1 MRRLRLAE
9 HLLVLSSRRGA
20 QQQQQLGAGIAIGDS
35 SSLAPGSALLA
46 AFRSTLWRA
55 YSSSAIK
62 GEAKSPSSV
71 RRTHAL
77 AEEVAIAPSPSAS
90 RRSKPLAAPVASTSA
105 APAAPKAAKTESSS
119 PAAKEKKSA
128 SKAATTTAE
137 TKVQKSPTERSTAT
151 ATTAAKEARS
161 SLAASKTKTAAAA
174 AAPKAADRWLTASSS
189 SSLSS
194 SAPRDNNSSSNKN
207 NRGGGGGNR
216 AGQQQNQ
223 QQRRDPWRL
232 GEGDGSNYAAAGR
245 HRPWGNQNTGN
256 NSNRQRQPW
265 GNNYNNQRQQQQ
277 QTMQQ
282 HEQQE
287 QRKNKK
293 KPSKPAAP
301 PPPLPPL
308 VIPVGVTSLSLSRLL
323 GVSLEQLNTVLASI
337 DASPPSEEDPIEP
350 DAAELAALELLG
362 GDEVSSS
369 SSSSFS
375 TQQRPRRTVVIER
388 PPDDDSSNAAA
399 EVAPRPPVVAVL
411 GHVDHGKTSLLDAL
425 RKTAVA
431 AGEAGGI
438 TQATGAF
445 EVSMPQS
452 NSTITFLDTPGHAA
466 FAAMRARGAAMT
478 DVAVVVVDAR
488 DGVKPQTREAIAH
501 VKSAG
506 VAFVVAITKCD
517 LPDADPSAVRRQ
529 LLGEGVELEEV
540 GGSVQVVEVAAI
552 KGQGLRELEEA
563 LLLQAELLEL
573 KAPRK
578 GLPGSPTE
586 AVVVEARL
594 AQGHGPVATVIVRR
608 GTLEP
613 GQIVAIGRE
622 WGKIRSLTDAKGDKN
637 AKGVFPGHA
646 AEVAGLRGVPI
657 AGDRLVVLPTE
668 ERARALASA
677 RAAAA
682 ADAKRNTAAAAV
694 GEQRRK
700 AEEDAAAAAAAAA
713 AASPVKVGRRSS
725 GKAAAA
731 QAFADAGE
739 AAGEGVGS
747 GNDPSPHQVQSR
759 RLLLVIKAD
768 TQGAI
773 EALEEA
779 LVSLSTVDVPVRVS
793 SSGVGPVTLSDV
805 QHAAAVGG
813 RVLAYGSASAARGGG
828 AAVEREARRLGVPL
842 SCHRVIYHA
851 IDAVAA
857 AVAGAAPPVAREA
870 VAGQAEVLAVF
881 ASGGGG
887 GGSGSGRSSSSVPV
901 AGLKVV
907 EGAILKSETFR
918 VLRGGKVIHD
928 NLKALTLRR
937 HKLDV
942 ERVGAGTECGLVL
955 ERGSSES
962 GGSYDP
968 RPGDVVQCVT
978 VEWVSPSA
986 AEVTEAAEA
995 KKQAMAHGSGAAAAA
1010 KAAGKKR
1017 GAGRSRKVE
1026 L

>member
-1 MRRLRLAE
+1 M
-9 HLLVLSSRRGA
+9 
-20 QQQQQLGAGIAIGDS
+20 
-35 SSLAPGSALLA
+35 
-46 AFRSTLWRA
+46 
-55 YSSSAIK
+55 
-62 GEAKSPSSV
+62 
-71 RRTHAL
+71 
-77 AEEVAIAPSPSAS
+77 
-90 RRSKPLAAPVASTSA
+90 
-105 APAAPKAAKTESSS
+105 
-119 PAAKEKKSA
+119 
-128 SKAATTTAE
+128 AT
-137 TKVQKSPTERSTAT
+137 KSPTQRSTT
-151 ATTAAKEARS
+151 ASAAAKAKEGKS
-161 SLAASKTKTAAAA
+161 SLPTAAAAATVVGRPKAKTA

-189 SSLSS
+189 SS
-194 SAPRDNNSSSNKN
+194 SAPRNN
-207 NRGGGGGNR
+207 NRNNFNNGGGGGYR
-216 AGQQQNQ
+216 SGQQNQ
-223 QQRRDPWRL
+223 QQQRHDAWRL
-232 GEGDGSNYAAAGR
+232 GEGDSNSNATAGR
-245 HRPWGNQNTGN
+245 RRQWGNQNN
-256 NSNRQRQPW
+256 NGGASSQWNNNENNRQRQPW
-265 GNNYNNQRQQQQ
+265 GDNNSNNNRQRRQQQQQQ

-282 HEQQE
+282 QQQQQE
-287 QRKNKK
+287 QQKKITKK
-293 KPSKPAAP
+293 KPSAP

-362 GDEVSSS
+362 GDEGGDASPSSPNSSS
-369 SSSSFS
+369 SSSP
-375 TQQRPRRTVVIER
+375 QQLRPRRTVVVER
-388 PPDDDSSNAAA
+388 PADDGDSSNAAA
-399 EVAPRPPVVAVL
+399 AEVGPRPPVVAVL

-478 DVAVVVVDAR
+478 DVAVLVVDAR
-488 DGVKPQTREAIAH
+488 DGVKPQTREALAH

-517 LPDADPSAVRRQ
+517 LPDADPAAVRRQ

-540 GGSVQVVEVAAI
+540 GGSVQVVEVAAP

-563 LLLQAELLEL
+563 LLLQAELMEL
-573 KAPRK
+573 RAPRK

-613 GQIVAIGRE
+613 GQIVAVGRE
-622 WGKIRSLTDAKGDKN
+622 WGKIRSLTDARGDRS
-637 AKGVFPGHA
+637 ARGVLPGHA

-682 ADAKRNTAAAAV
+682 ADAKRGAAAAAV

-713 AASPVKVGRRSS
+713 AASPVKVSKRSG

-739 AAGEGVGS
+739 AALLADLGSGS
-747 GNDPSPHQVQSR
+747 GNGNETDPSQQQQSR

-773 EALEEA
+773 EALEES
-779 LVSLSTVDVPVRVS
+779 LVSLSTEDVPVRVS
-793 SSGVGPVTLSDV
+793 ASGVGPVTLSDV

-828 AAVEREARRLGVPL
+828 ATVEREARRLGVPL

-887 GGSGSGRSSSSVPV
+887 GGGSGGGGGGGGSGGGGGKTSSAPV

-907 EGAILKSETFR
+907 EGALLKAETFR

-928 NLKALTLRR
+928 NLKAQTLRR

-955 ERGSSES
+955 ERGGSGS
-962 GGSYDP
+962 GGSGGGSYEP
-968 RPGDVVQCVT
+968 KPGDVIQCVT
-978 VEWVSPSA
+978 IEWVSPSA

-995 KKQAMAHGSGAAAAA
+995 KKQALASEGGGGGGGGGHGAAT
-1010 KAAGKKR
+1010 KKKG
-1017 GAGRSRKVE
+1017 GARNSKV
-1026 L
+1026 

>member
-1 MRRLRLAE
+1 MR
-9 HLLVLSSRRGA
+9 
-20 QQQQQLGAGIAIGDS
+20 
-35 SSLAPGSALLA
+35 
-46 AFRSTLWRA
+46 
-55 YSSSAIK
+55 
-62 GEAKSPSSV
+62 
-71 RRTHAL
+71 
-77 AEEVAIAPSPSAS
+77 
-90 RRSKPLAAPVASTSA
+90 
-105 APAAPKAAKTESSS
+105 PKAKT
-119 PAAKEKKSA
+119 
-128 SKAATTTAE
+128 
-137 TKVQKSPTERSTAT
+137 
-151 ATTAAKEARS
+151 
-161 SLAASKTKTAAAA
+161 A
-174 AAPKAADRWLTASSS
+174 AAPKAADRWLTASSTS
-189 SSLSS
+189 SS
-194 SAPRDNNSSSNKN
+194 SAPRNN
-207 NRGGGGGNR
+207 NRNSYNNGSGGGNR
-216 AGQQQNQ
+216 SGQQNQ
-223 QQRRDPWRL
+223 QQQQQHRRHDAWRL
-232 GEGDGSNYAAAGR
+232 GEGESSNNNNAAAAATGR
-245 HRPWGNQNTGN
+245 RRQWGNQNN
-256 NSNRQRQPW
+256 NNNGGASSQWNNNDNYRQRQPW
-265 GNNYNNQRQQQQ
+265 GNNNNRREQQQQ

-282 HEQQE
+282 EQQ
-287 QRKNKK
+287 KK
-293 KPSKPAAP
+293 TTKKKPAAP
-301 PPPLPPL
+301 LPPLPPL

-362 GDEVSSS
+362 GDDEGGNASSSAAHSSS
-369 SSSSFS
+369 SSP
-375 TQQRPRRTVVIER
+375 QHQLRPRRTVVVER
-388 PPDDDSSNAAA
+388 PADDGDSSTFAAAA

-478 DVAVVVVDAR
+478 DVAVLVVDAR
-488 DGVKPQTREAIAH
+488 DGVKPQTREALAH

-529 LLGEGVELEEV
+529 LLAEGVELEEV
-540 GGSVQVVEVAAI
+540 GGSVQVVEVAAV

-563 LLLQAELLEL
+563 LLLQAELMEL

-613 GQIVAIGRE
+613 GQVVAVGRE
-622 WGKIRSLTDAKGDKN
+622 WGKIRSLTDARGDKN
-637 AKGVFPGHA
+637 ATAVFPGHA
-646 AEVAGLRGVPI
+646 TEVSGLRGVPV

-682 ADAKRNTAAAAV
+682 ADAKRGAAAAAV

-713 AASPVKVGRRSS
+713 ASSPMKVSKRSQ

-731 QAFADAGE
+731 QAFADAAE
-739 AAGEGVGS
+739 AAAASSADFGS
-747 GNDPSPHQVQSR
+747 GNANGNGNESDPSSQLQQQGR

-773 EALEEA
+773 EALEES
-779 LVSLSTVDVPVRVS
+779 LVSLSTEDVPVRVS
-793 SSGVGPVTLSDV
+793 ASGVGPVTLSDV

-851 IDAVAA
+851 IDAIAA
-857 AVAGAAPPVAREA
+857 AVAGAAPPVAKEA

-887 GGSGSGRSSSSVPV
+887 GGGGSGGGGGKTSSSAPV

-907 EGAILKSETFR
+907 EGAILKAETFR

-928 NLKALTLRR
+928 NMKAATLRR

-955 ERGSSES
+955 ERGGSS
-962 GGSYDP
+962 GGGSAYEP
-968 RPGDVVQCVT
+968 KPGDVVQCVT

-995 KKQAMAHGSGAAAAA
+995 KKQALAANEGAGGGGAAT
-1010 KAAGKKR
+1010 KKKG
-1017 GAGRSRKVE
+1017 GARKSKVE